1 MSVSVVAQECTAEG
15 PGLTGKWTAQQVR
28 SSFTITARAAGG
40 QPVGLGG
47 ETFRVK
53 VRGQGS
59 VDPEVKDR
67 EDGTYQVELTYP
79 ISGKYE
85 VLISLDRNKT
95 PISGSPFTVNVQSA
109 RRPPAPAPPRLGA
122 LTADGV
128 PTLEWEPP
136 EHTGGMPLT
145 GYTVVSAQKGDPN
158 LLGQLGPEVLSFPL
172 PAAGGASTSA
182 WYYGFQVSASNAKGE
197 GERSAPGPRP
207 TPFDSA
213 RLDAERAA
221 LLKTFDTQTEA
232 GGDAAMVVETYC
244 GRASASGELAAIAAS
259 HPSRP
264 SLVAEALG
272 RLRRAGAARDNEVGG
287 GALGG
292 VTAVRAD
299 IDGATGHEIAV
310 ALILHVWDVLMPGG
324 KDMDERTLQ
333 QLGGAPNR
341 QSFLACV
348 EGDERGQ
355 TILDG
360 IPQLAEALGTFVA
373 ASPQAPLG
381 SKEIEGVARGALPPI
396 PIELEVIRLKEAAAA
411 AATAEAAE
419 AAERAR
425 QEAQEAAE
433 RAKQEAVAAAERARQ
448 EAEARAE
455 RARQEAAVA
464 AERARQEAAAA
475 AERARQEVEE
485 EAERARQ
492 VAATA
497 AEHARREAEAA
508 AERARLEA
516 EAAARQR
523 AATLIQARL
532 RGMLAR
538 RVAAKA
544 RARREIEEQARC
556 VAEEKARRDAEEAAA
571 ATTIQRFVRG
581 RVGRGRLAEARA
593 AREAENARRLAL
605 HEESKVRVRQS
616 HQAAAAVARLE
627 ELAGQQHRAAVAA
640 MVADME
646 AKKAVVEEAREG
658 TAAEEAAAEEA
669 RAAAAATSEV
679 ARVRW
684 EQETAA
690 ATADAAAA
698 VAAEAVKTKADA
710 KARADALAAVD
721 AERESLLGETHSA
734 RQSVVSSKRRL
745 LALENDAVAAVAAAA
760 ASDNEVTAVEGQLE
774 ELRRRKRVAEEGEAA
789 AEVERFKLE
798 SRRGEH
804 VRESASAAVAL
815 LAIAASEAEAV
826 ADFEKER
833 AAFAPREATERE
845 AMAEARTASR
855 CSSAAAEAID
865 REVHELEEACAA
877 LQRQVHARVDRSAA
891 EAAQRQA
898 QATALQQRVKEL
910 EAKCATAELGGEVAA
925 QVLQRAA
932 AEAEA
937 EWRPRSEEVAALAQI
952 LASAGDAKSVEI
964 RKVRQEAA
972 QSLAAAQR
980 AAEGVRTA
988 EFALPA
994 RRKQAAQQQATRQRL
1009 EEAAAAAVAAATT
1022 AAAATKEEATAMA
1035 AVERSANGAAAAAKR
1050 EQQRKTQ
1057 VMAAQVDQRRD
1068 VPPALSPR
1076 VQREAA
1082 EAPLWSAKAA
1092 LSSLLAGCAEAEAA
1106 RCADLLRAVPAVRA
1120 AAEEAALAK
1129 RNEEASAVAMGALPM
1144 AAAAA
1149 AAAAR
1154 EAEVAAAAAEEAVVV
1169 LKRCRAEAAQEAE
1182 EARREVIEARRDD
1195 NDASAILASSQV
1207 ASHGARGGDKGVAGG
1222 RWGGLLSP
1230 YGWQSEAVRTSGLD
1244 LQAGVRMVLSDGS
1257 PWVVTLLQLP
1267 PRPATGGGDHASR
1280 PQMAEAQTL
1289 PPPSSHI
1296 FACAVGEGP
1305 ARGVVH
1311 CCEELC
1317 FMLGPQ
1323 LWRACVVEAPLGFQL
1338 WRYDAL
1344 ATAEGAVA
1352 PCRSTV
1358 LNYTNW
1364 EGVPG
1369 RWLLPSAVQ
1378 WCPSGACPRCSSTKP
1393 RPHTCTKCTHRRA
1406 PPRLC
1411 CRQSRQCVRRTFLTP
1426 RANQTGLHFR
1436 SSLRDHR
1443 RRPR

>member
-1 MSVSVVAQECTAEG
+1 MSVAVVAQECTAEG

-28 SSFTITARAAGG
+28 SSFTITARGSGG
-40 QPVGLGG
+40 QLVGVGG

-59 VDPEVKDR
+59 VEPEVKDR
-67 EDGTYQVELTYP
+67 KDGTYQVELTYP

-95 PISGSPFTVNVQSA
+95 PIIGSPFTVTVQSA
-109 RRPPAPAPPRLGA
+109 RRPPAPAAPRFGA

-145 GYTVVSAQKGDPN
+145 GYTVVSAQGTSV
-158 LLGQLGPEVLSFPL
+158 LEQLGPEVLSFPL

-221 LLKTFDTQTEA
+221 LLKAFDTQAEA
-232 GGDAAMVVETYC
+232 GLDATVAVETYC
-244 GRASASGELAAIAAS
+244 GRASGSGELAAIAAS
-259 HPSRP
+259 HPSHP

-272 RLRRAGAARDNEVGG
+272 RLRRAGAARDDEVGG
-287 GALGG
+287 APGG
-292 VTAVRAD
+292 VTTVRAD
-299 IDGATGHEIAV
+299 IDGATAHEIAV

-333 QLGGAPNR
+333 HLGGAPNR

-348 EGDERGQ
+348 EGDERGR
-355 TILDG
+355 TILGG
-360 IPQLAEALGTFVA
+360 IPQLAEALRTFVA

-396 PIELEVIRLKEAAAA
+396 PIELEVIRIKEAAEETAA
-411 AATAEAAE
+411 AEAAE

-425 QEAQEAAE
+425 KEAEEAAE
-433 RAKQEAVAAAERARQ
+433 RAKQEAAAAAERARQ

-475 AERARQEVEE
+475 AERARLQAEE
-485 EAERARQ
+485 EAERARL
-492 VAATA
+492 VAAAA
-497 AEHARREAEAA
+497 AEHARREAEAE
-508 AERARLEA
+508 AERARLKAEA
-516 EAAARQR
+516 EARQR

-538 RVAAKA
+538 RVAAEA
-544 RARREIEEQARC
+544 RARREVEQQARRA
-556 VAEEKARRDAEEAAA
+556 AEEKARRDAEEAAA
-571 ATTIQRFVRG
+571 ATTLQRFARG
-581 RVGRGRLAEARA
+581 RQGRRRLADARS
-593 AREAENARRLAL
+593 AREAEKARRLAL

-616 HQAAAAVARLE
+616 HQAAAAAARLE
-627 ELAGQQHRAAVAA
+627 ELAGRQHRAAVAA
-640 MVADME
+640 MVADTE
-646 AKKAVVEEAREG
+646 AKRAAAEEARAV

-669 RAAAAATSEV
+669 RAAAAANTEV
-679 ARVRW
+679 ARARW

-698 VAAEAVKTKADA
+698 VVAQAVKAKTDA

-721 AERESLLGETHSA
+721 AERESLLGETHAA
-734 RQSVVSSKRRL
+734 RQGVVSSERRL
-745 LALENDAVAAVAAAA
+745 LALENDAMAAVAAAA

-774 ELRRRKRVAEEGEAA
+774 ELRRCKRVAEEGEAA
-789 AEVERFKLE
+789 AEVERLKLE

-804 VRESASAAVAL
+804 VRESASASVAL
-815 LAIAASEAEAV
+815 LAIGTSEAEAV

-833 AAFAPREATERE
+833 AAFGPRETAERE
-845 AMAEARTASR
+845 AMAEARAASR

-877 LQRQVHARVDRSAA
+877 LQRQMDARADRSAA
-891 EAAQRQA
+891 EAARRQA
-898 QATALQQRVKEL
+898 EATALQQRVAEL
-910 EAKCATAELGGEVAA
+910 EAHCATAELGGGVAA

-937 EWRPRSEEVAALAQI
+937 ERRPLSEEVAALAQI
-952 LASAGDAKSVEI
+952 LASAGDAKSAEI

-972 QSLAAAQR
+972 SGLVAAQR
-980 AAEGVRTA
+980 AMGAVRTA
-988 EFALPA
+988 ESALPTL
-994 RRKQAAQQQATRQRL
+994 RKQLAQQQATRQRL
-1009 EEAAAAAVAAATT
+1009 EEAAAAAAAA
-1022 AAAATKEEATAMA
+1022 AAMATAATKEEATAMA
-1035 AVERSANGAAAAAKR
+1035 AIERSANGAAAAAKR
-1050 EQQRKTQ
+1050 EEQRKTQ
-1057 VMAAQVDQRRD
+1057 EMAAQFDQRRRD
-1068 VPPALSPR
+1068 VSPANLRR

-1082 EAPLWSAKAA
+1082 EAPLRSAKAA

-1106 RCADLLRAVPAVRA
+1106 RCSDLLRAVPAVRA
-1120 AAEEAALAK
+1120 AAEENALAK
-1129 RNEEASAVAMGALPM
+1129 RNEEASAVAVGGLPM

-1154 EAEVAAAAAEEAVVV
+1154 EAEVAAAAAAEAVAV
-1169 LKRCRAEAAQEAE
+1169 LKRCRAEATQEAE
-1182 EARREVIEARRDD
+1182 EARREAMEARRDD
-1195 NDASAILASSQV
+1195 TDAAMLASSQV
-1207 ASHGARGGDKGVAGG
+1207 VRHGARGGDKGVEGG

-1230 YGWQSEAVRTSGLD
+1230 HGWQSEAVRTSGLD

-1257 PWVVTLLQLP
+1257 PWVVTLLQMP
-1267 PRPATGGGDHASR
+1267 PRPATGGGEHAFR
-1280 PQMAEAQTL
+1280 PQMAQEAQTL
-1289 PPPSSHI
+1289 PPPRSHI

-1323 LWRACVVEAPLGFQL
+1323 LWRACVVEAPLAFQL

-1352 PCRSTV
+1352 PFRSTV
-1358 LNYTNW
+1358 LNYTDW
-1364 EGVPG
+1364 EGEPG
-1369 RWLLPSAVQ
+1369 KWLLPSAVQ
-1378 WCPSGACPRCSSTKP
+1378 WCPSGACPRCSNIK
-1393 RPHTCTKCTHRRA
+1393 
-1406 PPRLC
+1406 
-1411 CRQSRQCVRRTFLTP
+1411 
-1426 RANQTGLHFR
+1426 
-1436 SSLRDHR
+1436 SSPYSHA
-1443 RRPR
+1443 

>member
-28 SSFTITARAAGG
+28 SSFTITARGGGG
-40 QPVGLGG
+40 QLVGLGG

-67 EDGTYQVELTYP
+67 KDGTYQVELTYP

-95 PISGSPFTVNVQSA
+95 PINGSPFAVTVQSA
-109 RRPPAPAPPRLGA
+109 RRPPAPTPPRFGA
-122 LTADGV
+122 VTADGV

-145 GYTVVSAQKGDPN
+145 GYTVVSAQKGDPDV
-158 LLGQLGPEVLSFPL
+158 LEQLGPEVLSFPL

-232 GGDAAMVVETYC
+232 GGDAAMAVETYC
-244 GRASASGELAAIAAS
+244 GRASGSGELAAIAAS

-272 RLRRAGAARDNEVGG
+272 RLRRAGAARDDEVGG
-287 GALGG
+287 APGG
-292 VTAVRAD
+292 VTTVRAD
-299 IDGATGHEIAV
+299 IDGATAHEIAV
-310 ALILHVWDVLMPGG
+310 ALILHVWDVLLPGG

-333 QLGGAPNR
+333 QLGGAPSR

-348 EGDERGQ
+348 EGDERGHA
-355 TILDG
+355 ILDG
-360 IPQLAEALGTFVA
+360 IPQLAEALRAFVA

-411 AATAEAAE
+411 AAAAAAAE

-425 QEAQEAAE
+425 QEAEEAAE
-433 RAKQEAVAAAERARQ
+433 RAKQDAAAAAERARQ

-475 AERARQEVEE
+475 AERARQEAEE

-492 VAATA
+492 VAAAA
-497 AEHARREAEAA
+497 AEHARRQAEAE

-516 EAAARQR
+516 EAAARLR

-538 RVAAKA
+538 RVAAEA
-544 RARREIEEQARC
+544 RARREIEEQARRA
-556 VAEEKARRDAEEAAA
+556 AEEKARRDAEEAAA

-581 RVGRGRLAEARA
+581 RAGRRRLAEARA
-593 AREAENARRLAL
+593 VREAEIARRLAL
-605 HEESKVRVRQS
+605 HEESKARVRQS
-616 HQAAAAVARLE
+616 HQAAMAAARLE
-627 ELAGQQHRAAVAA
+627 ELAGRQHRAAVAA

-646 AKKAVVEEAREG
+646 AKLAVAEEARAV

-669 RAAAAATSEV
+669 RAAAAANTEV
-679 ARVRW
+679 ARARW

-690 ATADAAAA
+690 ATAEATAA
-698 VAAEAVKTKADA
+698 VAAEAVKAKADA
-710 KARADALAAVD
+710 RARADALAAVD
-721 AERESLLGETHSA
+721 AERESLLGETHAA
-734 RQSVVSSKRRL
+734 RQGVVSSKRRL

-760 ASDNEVTAVEGQLE
+760 ASDSEVTAVEGQLE

-789 AEVERFKLE
+789 AEVERLKLE
-798 SRRGEH
+798 SRRGEN
-804 VRESASAAVAL
+804 VRESASASVAL
-815 LAIAASEAEAV
+815 LAIAASEVEAV

-833 AAFAPREATERE
+833 AAFAPREAAERE
-845 AMAEARTASR
+845 AMVEARTASR

-865 REVHELEEACAA
+865 REVHELEEACAT

-898 QATALQQRVKEL
+898 EATALQQRVAEL
-910 EAKCATAELGGEVAA
+910 EALCATAELGGEVAA

-952 LASAGDAKSVEI
+952 LASAGDAKSAEI

-972 QSLAAAQR
+972 KSLAAAQR

-988 EFALPA
+988 ESALPA
-994 RRKQAAQQQATRQRL
+994 LRKQLAQQQVTRQRL

-1035 AVERSANGAAAAAKR
+1035 AIERSANGAAAAAKR

-1068 VPPALSPR
+1068 VPPADLRR

-1106 RCADLLRAVPAVRA
+1106 RCADLLRAVPAVKA

-1144 AAAAA
+1144 AAAVA

-1154 EAEVAAAAAEEAVVV
+1154 EAEVAAAAAAEAAVV
-1169 LKRCRAEAAQEAE
+1169 LKRCRAEATQEAE
-1182 EARREVIEARRDD
+1182 EARREAIEARRDD
-1195 NDASAILASSQV
+1195 TDASAMLASSQAV
-1207 ASHGARGGDKGVAGG
+1207 SHGARGGDKGVAGG

-1230 YGWQSEAVRTSGLD
+1230 HGWQSEAVRTAGLD

-1267 PRPATGGGDHASR
+1267 PRPATGGGEHASR
-1280 PQMAEAQTL
+1280 PQMAEAQML
-1289 PPPSSHI
+1289 PPPRSHI

-1305 ARGVVH
+1305 ARGVLH

-1364 EGVPG
+1364 EGEPG

-1378 WCPSGACPRCSSTKP
+1378 WCPSGACPRCSNTKP
-1393 RPHTCTKCTHRRA
+1393 RPHTCTTKCTHLRA
-1406 PPRLC
+1406 PRLC

-1436 SSLRDHR
+1436 SSLYDHL